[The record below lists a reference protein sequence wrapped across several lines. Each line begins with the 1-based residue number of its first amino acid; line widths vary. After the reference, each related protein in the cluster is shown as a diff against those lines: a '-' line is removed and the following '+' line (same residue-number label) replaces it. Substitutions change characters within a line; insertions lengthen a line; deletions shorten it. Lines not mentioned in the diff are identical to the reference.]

1 MDKQS
6 LIKAEEFAKKIISLA
21 ADEKL
26 TVYELY
32 AAADKAKDIANFSTV
47 DKSSI
52 GKADYL
58 SLHIAD
64 DNEKDLFED

>member
-1 MDKQS
+1 MDKQT

-26 TVYELY
+26 TVCELY
-32 AAADKAKDIANFSTV
+32 AAADKVKDIANCSTV
-47 DKSSI
+47 DKGSI

>member
-1 MDKQS
+1 MDRQTI
-6 LIKAEEFAKKIISLA
+6 IKVEGFAKKIISLA

-32 AAADKAKDIANFSTV
+32 AAADKAKDIANCSTV
-47 DKSSI
+47 SKISI